1 MSISIVS
8 SLPALLPVNN
18 PDVVIVSSNLTAS
31 ANFRYICDVSGA
43 TASARL
49 KCDKL
54 PTTNYGFFGVN
65 KVVETLI
72 APKVPQLTSGW
83 QDGGYAVKANLT
95 FREEYGSPPAVAT
108 GGTATAS
115 LIAWQAGFRQQDYAA
130 AIAEPTTYYSTS
142 ISGDTVAVKTV
153 TNRPPSN
160 LAGNESETAMTVTSG
175 TNDFLSIPVDSA
187 VTGVLI
193 SVQYYNGNTGGTAT
207 RSFTVTG
214 SVTGLTPMINC
225 GPLGLYNLT
234 SGQCSDG
241 NAGSVNFPPDGGNI
255 RVRLYT
261 NALGLTNI
269 VVIPTLSRTATF
281 TYKIDNCERY
291 DQLRVFFRNMYG
303 GVDGYTFTKKNRKSV
318 NVNRQTYGYNSSVY
332 GDDRYDK
339 QWNITYRDTYTLQSD
354 WLTDA
359 EFSWLQEM
367 VYSPEC
373 WMELSGAL
381 VPIIVQTNTYT
392 VRTRNND
399 QLQTITV
406 DVQIAYENTSL

>member
-72 APKVPQLTSGW
+72 APVVPQLTSGW

-108 GGTATAS
+108 ATVTAS
-115 LIAWQAGFRQQDYAA
+115 LIAWQAGFRQQNYLAYDAINYYA
-130 AIAEPTTYYSTS
+130 ENPTSDLINLKITS
-142 ISGDTVAVKTV
+142 
-153 TNRPPSN
+153 NRPVSATLN
-160 LAGNESETAMTVTSG
+160 ATAS
-175 TNDFLSIPVDSA
+175 DFLGMVMNDA
-187 VTGVLI
+187 NVTGVCLRI
-193 SVQYYNGNTGGTAT
+193 TYDGGVSRPTF
-207 RSFTVTG
+207 RVSG
-214 SVTGLTPMINC
+214 SVSGCASIINAGPGGLF
-225 GPLGLYNLT
+225 NLT
-234 SGQCSDG
+234 AAQCSDSQGGAAFFPAQNGTIVIQGTFNAAG
-241 NAGSVNFPPDGGNI
+241 NTAGSA
-255 RVRLYT
+255 R
-261 NALGLTNI
+261 
-269 VVIPTLSRTATF
+269 TLSYHYT
-281 TYKIDNCERY
+281 IDNCERY

-303 GVDGYTFTKKNRKSV
+303 GVDGYTFTKKNRRSV
-318 NVNRQTYGYNSSVY
+318 NVNRQTYGYNNTVY

-339 QWNITYRDTYTLQSD
+339 QWSVTYRDTYTLQSD
-354 WLTDA
+354 WLTDL
-359 EFSWLQEM
+359 EFAWLQEM
-367 VYSPEC
+367 IYAPEC
-373 WMELSGAL
+373 WMQIGSAL

>member
-18 PDVVIVSSNLTAS
+18 PDVVIVSSDLTAS

-108 GGTATAS
+108 ATVTAS
-115 LIAWQAGFRQQDYAA
+115 LIAWQAGFRQQDYGA

-142 ISGDTVAVKTV
+142 ISGDTVAVKV
-153 TNRPPSN
+153 VSNRPQSN
-160 LAGNESETAMTVTSG
+160 AIGGLLETGVTVSSG
-175 TNDFLSIPVDSA
+175 TNDFLSMPVDSA

-193 SVQYYNGNTGGTAT
+193 SVQYYNGNPGVTAT
-207 RSFTVTG
+207 RTFTVTG

-234 SGQCSDG
+234 SGQCSDS
-241 NAGSVNFPPDGGNI
+241 NDGSVDFPPNGGSI
-255 RVRLYT
+255 RVRMFT
-261 NALGLTNI
+261 NAVNATNPI
-269 VVIPTLSRTATF
+269 AGPTLSRSPQ
-281 TYKIDNCERY
+281 YLYRIDNCERY

-354 WLTDA
+354 WLTDV

-373 WMELSGAL
+373 WIELSGAL

-392 VRTRNND
+392 IRTRNND

>member
-1 MSISIVS
+1 
-8 SLPALLPVNN
+8 
-18 PDVVIVSSNLTAS
+18 
-31 ANFRYICDVSGA
+31 
-43 TASARL
+43 L

-54 PTTNYGFFGVN
+54 PTTNNGFFGVS

-72 APKVPQLTSGW
+72 APKIPQLTSGW

-108 GGTATAS
+108 ATVTAS
-115 LIAWQAGFRQQDYAA
+115 LIAWQAGFRQQDYGA
-130 AIAEPTTYYSTS
+130 AIAAPTTYYSTS

-153 TNRPPSN
+153 SNRPPSN
-160 LAGNESETAMTVTSG
+160 LAGGELETAMTVTSG

-207 RSFTVTG
+207 RSFTVSA

-241 NAGSVNFPPDGGNI
+241 NAGSVNFPPNGGNI

-318 NVNRQTYGYNSSVY
+318 NVNRQTYGYNNTVY
-332 GDDRYDK
+332 GDDQFDK
-339 QWNITYRDTYTLQSD
+339 QWSVTYRDTYNLQSD
-354 WLTDA
+354 WLSDA

-373 WMELSGAL
+373 WIELSGAL
-381 VPIIVQTNTYT
+381 VPVVVQTNTYNIMK
-392 VRTRNND
+392 RIND
-399 QLQTITV
+399 RLQAITV
-406 DVQIAYENTSL
+406 DVQVGYENTAL

>member
-18 PDVVIVSSNLTAS
+18 SDVVIVSSNLTAS

-54 PTTNYGFFGVN
+54 PNTSYGFFGVN

-72 APKVPQLTSGW
+72 APPVPQLTSGW
-83 QDGGYAVKANLT
+83 QDGGYAVRANLT
-95 FREEYGSPPAVAT
+95 FREEYGSPPAVAS
-108 GGTATAS
+108 GGTASAS
-115 LIAWQAGFRQQDYAA
+115 LIAWQAAFRQQDYGA

-142 ISGDTVAVKTV
+142 ISGDTVAIKTV

-160 LAGNESETAMTVTSG
+160 LA
-175 TNDFLSIPVDSA
+175 
-187 VTGVLI
+187 
-193 SVQYYNGNTGGTAT
+193 
-207 RSFTVTG
+207 
-214 SVTGLTPMINC
+214 
-225 GPLGLYNLT
+225 
-234 SGQCSDG
+234 
-241 NAGSVNFPPDGGNI
+241 AGSVNFPPDGGNI

-261 NALGLTNI
+261 NALGLTNTI
-269 VVIPTLSRTATF
+269 VIPTLSRTSTF

-303 GVDGYTFTKKNRKSV
+303 GVDGYTFTKKNRRRV
-318 NVNRQTYGYNSSVY
+318 DVNRQTYGYNSSVY

-373 WMELSGAL
+373 WIELSGAL
-381 VPIIVQTNTYT
+381 VPVVVQTNTYT

-399 QLQTITV
+399 KLQTITV
-406 DVQIAYENTSL
+406 DVQIAY

>member
-43 TASARL
+43 TATARL

-108 GGTATAS
+108 ATVTAS

-153 TNRPPSN
+153 TNRPQSN
-160 LAGNESETAMTVTSG
+160 AIGGLLETGVTVSSG
-175 TNDFLSIPVDSA
+175 TNDFLSMPVDSA

-193 SVQYYNGNTGGTAT
+193 SVQYYNGNPGVTAT
-207 RSFTVTG
+207 RTFTVTG

-234 SGQCSDG
+234 SGQCSDS
-241 NAGSVNFPPDGGNI
+241 NAGSVNFPTQGGSI
-255 RVRLYT
+255 RVRMFT
-261 NALGLTNI
+261 NAVNATN
-269 VVIPTLSRTATF
+269 PLALPSLSRSPQ
-281 TYKIDNCERY
+281 YLYRIDNCERY

-354 WLTDA
+354 WLTDL
-359 EFSWLQEM
+359 EFAWLQEM